1 MGSDLDTVKL
11 VEQIAAV
18 VIAVD
23 LVEEEV
29 FERANNE
36 SLEKIAKHPD
46 TDGADIFGI
55 QLGRAILALKKLVAE
70 GREEGHL
77 PLNIL

>member
-11 VEQIAAV
+11 VEQLTAV
-18 VIAVD
+18 ITAVD
-23 LVEEEV
+23 LAEEEL
-29 FERANNE
+29 FMKTNDEA
-36 SLEKIAKHPD
+36 LEKIAKHPD
-46 TDGADIFGI
+46 TDGTEIFGI